1 MARSRAVISERLSGA
16 GLSGSRVLIEALYE
30 RDSRFLIGDH
40 QLVHDREFERLYSE
54 HSQPLFGFLV
64 YRTGDRALAE
74 DILTETFVRVLR
86 ARRPYDRRR
95 GASEK
100 TWLYTIALNLLRDH
114 GRRRAAEGRA
124 LARAERLNP
133 GRASDPSL
141 SAVEERESIHRAM
154 EILSGA
160 EREAIA
166 LRFGAGMTAPEIAAL
181 TDERVSTVEGRL
193 YRALRKLRDELS

>member
-1 MARSRAVISERLSGA
+1 MR
-16 GLSGSRVLIEALYE
+16 
-30 RDSRFLIGDH
+30 
-40 QLVHDREFERLYSE
+40 DREFERLYSE
-54 HSQPLFGFLV
+54 HAQPLFGFLV

-74 DILTETFVRVLR
+74 DVLTETFVRVLR
-86 ARRPYDRRR
+86 AGRPFDRRR

-114 GRRRAAEGRA
+114 GRRKAAEGRA
-124 LARAERLNP
+124 LEQARRLNP
-133 GRASDPSL
+133 EPEPDPAL
-141 SAVEERESIHRAM
+141 AAVEERDSVHRAM

-166 LRFGAGMTAPEIAAL
+166 LRFGAGMTIREIAAL
-181 TDERVSTVEGRL
+181 TEERVTTAEGRL

>member
-1 MARSRAVISERLSGA
+1 MHE
-16 GLSGSRVLIEALYE
+16 
-30 RDSRFLIGDH
+30 
-40 QLVHDREFERLYSE
+40 DREFERLYAE
-54 HSQPLFGFLV
+54 HAQPLFGFLV

-74 DILTETFVRVLR
+74 DILTEAFVRVLR
-86 ARRPYDRRR
+86 AKRPYDPRR

-100 TWLYTIALNLLRDH
+100 TWLYTIAVNLLRDH

-124 LARAERLNP
+124 LEQASRRDT
-133 GRASDPSL
+133 GRDPDPSL
-141 SAVEERESIHRAM
+141 AGVEERDSVHRAM

-160 EREAIA
+160 EREVIA
-166 LRFGAGMTAPEIAAL
+166 LRFGAGMTAPEIAAV